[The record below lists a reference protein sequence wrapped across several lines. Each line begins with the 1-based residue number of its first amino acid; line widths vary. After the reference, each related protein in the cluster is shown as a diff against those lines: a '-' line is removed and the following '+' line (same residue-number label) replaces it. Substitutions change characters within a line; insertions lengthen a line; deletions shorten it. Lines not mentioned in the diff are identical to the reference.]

1 MEKEHELEIEV
12 SAAAVRDQGKRAMT
26 GQPHKYSELIE
37 GLMDNVRVL
46 ARAVPDNSA
55 VL

>member
-12 SAAAVRDQGKRAMT
+12 SAAAVRDQGTRAMT
-26 GQPHKYSELIE
+26 GQPHQYAALIE

-46 ARAVPDNSA
+46 TRAVPDHSA